1 MCGGGGARG
10 RGPPLFSKAW
20 NLTPA
25 YLTCQPANHLPAT
38 PTLAFACDPKSRDL
52 HASDRRAWM
61 EPSCFALSHAAHH
74 SASFFF
80 FFARDRTASGYQCD
94 CYGLTVLL
102 LGGPAV
108 NSYVAFGGRVQ
119 REKNAGPGV

>member
-1 MCGGGGARG
+1 MELDAGL
-10 RGPPLFSKAW
+10 PYL
-20 NLTPA
+20 PA
-25 YLTCQPANHLPAT
+25 CQPLACHPHPGFCLRPQKQRFT
-38 PTLAFACDPKSRDL
+38 RFGPQGLDGTLVLCVVARSSSFSV
-52 HASDRRAWM
+52 
-61 EPSCFALSHAAHH
+61 
-74 SASFFF
+74 FFF